1 MLIQIVK
8 QLMDGVARRA
18 LGIVV
23 QDQPVARVLL
33 DQLAWRE
40 VVLEIDDHRVSFLSE
55 FRAAGRPRLAPEC
68 KPEWQPGGQPDGSL
82 FLMRLARESGRTADL
97 ASALVTC
104 RGGRG
109 PWPGS

>member
-1 MLIQIVK
+1 MLVEIVK

-18 LGIVV
+18 LGVVV

-55 FRAAGRPRLAPEC
+55 FRAAGRARLAPEC
-68 KPEWQPGGQPDGSL
+68 KPEWQPGCQPDGSL
-82 FLMRLARESGRTADL
+82 FSGEAGARERQD
-97 ASALVTC
+97 C
-104 RGGRG
+104 RSCKR
-109 PWPGS
+109 SCHL